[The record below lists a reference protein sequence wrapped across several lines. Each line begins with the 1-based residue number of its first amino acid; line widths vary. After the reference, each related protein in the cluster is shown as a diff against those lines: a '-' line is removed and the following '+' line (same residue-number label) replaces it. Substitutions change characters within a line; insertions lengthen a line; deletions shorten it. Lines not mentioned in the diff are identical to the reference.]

1 MISRPNDRQQAAPGA
16 ALPPTITLVGASVT
30 SAGLGY
36 LWTIVTGR
44 LLPAAEYAD
53 FSASASIIYFA
64 ATALAPCAQ
73 TMAYFTAL
81 YIAAGNADAV
91 FALERRA
98 LRLIGVAGL
107 VVMIAAAAV
116 SSPLAAA
123 LHFRS
128 RLTLLLAIATAV
140 GAGFLHIKRGRLL
153 GQQQFRRYSWNITL
167 ESIVRLVAAVLLLLV
182 AANAAA
188 SVGAY
193 TAALLAA
200 MALAGWRSVNFEGVE
215 IAAVRRYFTPV
226 FAYTIIYAGFQNIDV
241 LVVKRLFP
249 PKEAGVYGAASLL
262 ARAAGML
269 VMPFVAFAVPHLVEV
284 LNDAAEI
291 RRRFARIVIQYIGLA
306 AGAVAVLG
314 LASRTIIALLFGR
327 EYGPAAS
334 LLLPLSAGI
343 ALSGLVFLLC
353 QLPVATN
360 RFGFVKWYALGL
372 LIELAGL
379 AMFHRTLLAI
389 PVVLIVTNAIALMLM
404 IPHLRTRTA

>member
-1 MISRPNDRQQAAPGA
+1 MIRRPNDRQQPAPGA
-16 ALPPTITLVGASVT
+16 ALPATMMLVGASVT

-73 TMAYFTAL
+73 TMAYFTAS
-81 YIAAGNADAV
+81 YIGAGHSDAA

-98 LRLIGVAGL
+98 LRFIALAGL
-107 VVMIAAAAV
+107 LVLIAAAAA
-116 SSPLAAA
+116 SSPLAAS

-128 RLTLLLAIATAV
+128 RLTLLLAVASAA
-140 GAGFLHIKRGRLL
+140 GAGVLHIKRGRLL
-153 GQQQFRRYSWNITL
+153 GQQQFRGYSWNLII
-167 ESIVRLVAAVLLLLV
+167 ESIVRLLVAVLLLLL
-182 AANAAA
+182 AASAAG

-193 TAALLAA
+193 AAALLAA
-200 MALAGWRSVNFEGVE
+200 MALAGWQKGAVRE
-215 IAAVRRYFTPV
+215 IDMQAVRRYFAPV

-241 LVVKRLFP
+241 LIVKRLFP
-249 PKEAGVYGAASLL
+249 PAEAGMYGAASLL

-284 LNDAAEI
+284 LHDAAEI
-291 RRRFARIVIQYIGLA
+291 RRRFARIVVQYIVLA
-306 AGAVAVLG
+306 AIAVTVLG
-314 LASRTIIALLFGR
+314 LGSRVIISMLFGR
-327 EYGPAAS
+327 EYGPAAR
-334 LLLPLSAGI
+334 LLLPLSAAI

-360 RFGFVKWYALGL
+360 RFAFVKWYAFGL
-372 LIELAGL
+372 LIELAAL
-379 AMFHRTLLAI
+379 ATFHRTLLDI
-389 PVVLIVTNAIALMLM
+389 PLVLIVTNAIALVLM
-404 IPHLRTRTA
+404 IPHLRVRTA